1 MSEQQKSR
9 QEEYAEQ
16 IAQELIERL
25 QQGTAPFQRLWEPSM
40 GRDFPHNPV
49 SGNEYSGL
57 NVLRLMLQGRSDPRW
72 MTYKQAA
79 SVNAQVRKGERGVG
93 LVRLI
98 THVERVK
105 KDEHGK
111 TVLDENGE
119 PVKERHALEQPYFKG
134 FTVFNAEQ
142 IDGLPELKQAEPVWE
157 NHERA
162 EKLLAA
168 SGAVIRHG
176 GNDAYYSPKRDE
188 IVLPKKE
195 QFAGQGEYYAVALHE
210 LGHWSGH
217 ESRLNRD
224 LSGRFGSEAYAR
236 EELRAEIASLM
247 LTRELGLPH
256 NPDRHAH
263 YVGSWVKVLSEEPI
277 EILKATQDA
286 GRIKGFVLG
295 FEQQIETERNGQRT
309 PEKHY
314 SEKIIDSLTEQHGW
328 TKEDGMSASKVL
340 TGVSKGGMLN
350 PEGRLKV
357 HARFDETGRYL
368 SLERGWDTLFDIDA
382 RGIQTDAASALIND
396 YAEQLRHSNRLPERA
411 EIEMRLHGMNVY
423 HSAQQSPEAAAE
435 ALEVLPAPNLCTSER
450 FAEYARVVPSDVAR
464 NWEVRWPEATEYGMN
479 HAFSDAATPE
489 GAVKDVHRRTVNNH
503 LYLATGKGT
512 KESDKSQLPP
522 ENVLAE
528 YSELCS
534 LYMPKSLSER
544 FQTAKQEYEQLLA
557 KGTDADREF
566 GRFMDAGMEALIKGL
581 PEQTQLQARTNFY
594 ETQISRINA
603 KSEPEQTPEQ
613 QELFAGR

>member
-1 MSEQQKSR
+1 MSEQKSR

-105 KDEHGK
+105 KDGNGK
-111 TVLDENGE
+111 TVRDENGE

-142 IDGLPELKQAEPVWE
+142 IDGLPELKQAEPVWA

-162 EKLLAA
+162 EKLLTA

-176 GNDAYYSPKRDE
+176 GNDAYYSPMRDE

-263 YVGSWVKVLSEEPI
+263 YVGSWIKVLSEEPM

-295 FEQQIETERNGQRT
+295 FEQQIETERNALQR
-309 PEKHY
+309 P
-314 SEKIIDSLTEQHGW
+314 SEPHQA
-328 TKEDGMSASKVL
+328 DGYSKVL
-340 TGVSKGGMLN
+340 SLPDFALQGKDKTAFEASWHRAVAGLPAAIASQQ
-350 PEGRLKV
+350 ERLS
-357 HARFDETGRYL
+357 AAGLGEAGLTAYL
-368 SLERGWDTLFDIDA
+368 REEDGKD
-382 RGIQTDAASALIND
+382 GNTDK
-396 YAEQLRHSNRLPERA
+396 
-411 EIEMRLHGMNVY
+411 
-423 HSAQQSPEAAAE
+423 E
-435 ALEVLPAPNLCTSER
+435 ALRQQAENITRHIER
-450 FAEYARVVPSDVAR
+450 LRDGQIKPSDYIGSGYKNPRQTAFEAMAR
-464 NWEVRWPEATEYGMN
+464 DMVETQAVLSPHIPYYNNLRLASYLNRQRQIPQSQPTEG
-479 HAFSDAATPE
+479 
-489 GAVKDVHRRTVNNH
+489 
-503 LYLATGKGT
+503 
-512 KESDKSQLPP
+512 Q
-522 ENVLAE
+522 
-528 YSELCS
+528 
-534 LYMPKSLSER
+534 SLSER

-557 KGTDADREF
+557 KGTDADRKF
-566 GRFMDAGMEALIKGL
+566 GRFMEAGMEALIKGL

-603 KSEPEQTPEQ
+603 KNEPEQTPEQ

>member
-1 MSEQQKSR
+1 
-9 QEEYAEQ
+9 
-16 IAQELIERL
+16 
-25 QQGTAPFQRLWEPSM
+25 M

-111 TVLDENGE
+111 TVRDENGE

-142 IDGLPELKQAEPVWE
+142 IDGLPELKQAEPVWA

-162 EKLLAA
+162 EKLLTA

-176 GNDAYYSPKRDE
+176 GNDAYYSPKRAE

-263 YVGSWVKVLSEEPI
+263 YVGSWIKRSEE
-277 EILKATQDA
+277 
-286 GRIKGFVLG
+286 
-295 FEQQIETERNGQRT
+295 
-309 PEKHY
+309 
-314 SEKIIDSLTEQHGW
+314 
-328 TKEDGMSASKVL
+328 
-340 TGVSKGGMLN
+340 
-350 PEGRLKV
+350 
-357 HARFDETGRYL
+357 
-368 SLERGWDTLFDIDA
+368 
-382 RGIQTDAASALIND
+382 
-396 YAEQLRHSNRLPERA
+396 
-411 EIEMRLHGMNVY
+411 
-423 HSAQQSPEAAAE
+423 
-435 ALEVLPAPNLCTSER
+435 
-450 FAEYARVVPSDVAR
+450 
-464 NWEVRWPEATEYGMN
+464 
-479 HAFSDAATPE
+479 
-489 GAVKDVHRRTVNNH
+489 RR
-503 LYLATGKGT
+503 
-512 KESDKSQLPP
+512 
-522 ENVLAE
+522 
-528 YSELCS
+528 
-534 LYMPKSLSER
+534 
-544 FQTAKQEYEQLLA
+544 
-557 KGTDADREF
+557 
-566 GRFMDAGMEALIKGL
+566 
-581 PEQTQLQARTNFY
+581 
-594 ETQISRINA
+594 
-603 KSEPEQTPEQ
+603 
-613 QELFAGR
+613 

>member
-1 MSEQQKSR
+1 MREQQKSR

-79 SVNAQVRKGERGVG
+79 SVNAQVRKGEHGVG

-98 THVERVK
+98 THVERIK

-111 TVLDENGE
+111 TVRDENGE

-142 IDGLPELKQAEPVWE
+142 IDGLPELKQPEPVWE
-157 NHERA
+157 DHQRA

-188 IVLPKKE
+188 IVLPPKDR
-195 QFAGQGEYYAVALHE
+195 FDGQGEYYAVALHE

-263 YVGSWVKVLSEEPI
+263 YVGSWVKVLSEEPM

-286 GRIKGFVLG
+286 GRIKAFVLG
-295 FEQQIETERNGQRT
+295 FEQQIETERKEPQRR
-309 PEKHY
+309 PKAERP
-314 SEKIIDSLTEQHGW
+314 SENP
-328 TKEDGMSASKVL
+328 VL
-340 TGVSKGGMLN
+340 TAPDAVRHLTDKLTAAGFAASHEYHQDGRERHFTYSFDDKGKAWMTVYMVRDYRQGEMPLYAESFMTDN
-350 PEGRLKV
+350 GKSGTVAKLEWDGKTEGLGKALDAFFGQIESRRAMEAAGRLSV
-357 HARFDETGRYL
+357 
-368 SLERGWDTLFDIDA
+368 
-382 RGIQTDAASALIND
+382 
-396 YAEQLRHSNRLPERA
+396 AEKEPPSLPER
-411 EIEMRLHGMNVY
+411 L
-423 HSAQQSPEAAAE
+423 
-435 ALEVLPAPNLCTSER
+435 
-450 FAEYARVVPSDVAR
+450 
-464 NWEVRWPEATEYGMN
+464 
-479 HAFSDAATPE
+479 
-489 GAVKDVHRRTVNNH
+489 
-503 LYLATGKGT
+503 
-512 KESDKSQLPP
+512 
-522 ENVLAE
+522 
-528 YSELCS
+528 
-534 LYMPKSLSER
+534 
-544 FQTAKQEYEQLLA
+544 QTAKQAYERLLA
-557 KGTDADREF
+557 GGNDTDRKL
-566 GRFMDAGMEALIKGL
+566 GRFMEAGMEQLIKGL
-581 PEQTQLQARTNFY
+581 PEQTQLQVRVNFY
-594 ETQISRINA
+594 ENLLSRING
-603 KSEPEQTPEQ
+603 KGEPERTPEQ
-613 QELFAGR
+613 QELFAER

>member
-119 PVKERHALEQPYFKG
+119 LVKERHALEQPYFKG

-142 IDGLPELKQAEPVWE
+142 IDGLPELKQAEPVWA

-162 EKLLAA
+162 EKLLTA

-263 YVGSWVKVLSEEPI
+263 YVGSWIKVLSEEPM

-295 FEQQIETERNGQRT
+295 FEQQIETERNALQR
-309 PEKHY
+309 P
-314 SEKIIDSLTEQHGW
+314 SEPHQA
-328 TKEDGMSASKVL
+328 DGYSKVL
-340 TGVSKGGMLN
+340 SLPDFALQGKDKTAFEASWLRAVAGLPAAIASQQ
-350 PEGRLKV
+350 ERLS
-357 HARFDETGRYL
+357 AAGLGEAGLTAYL
-368 SLERGWDTLFDIDA
+368 REEDGKD
-382 RGIQTDAASALIND
+382 GNTDK
-396 YAEQLRHSNRLPERA
+396 
-411 EIEMRLHGMNVY
+411 
-423 HSAQQSPEAAAE
+423 E
-435 ALEVLPAPNLCTSER
+435 ALRQQAENITRHIER
-450 FAEYARVVPSDVAR
+450 LRDGQIKPSDYIGCGYKNPRQTAFEAMAR
-464 NWEVRWPEATEYGMN
+464 DMVVTQAVLSPHIPYYDNLRLASYLNRQRQTPQTRPTEG
-479 HAFSDAATPE
+479 
-489 GAVKDVHRRTVNNH
+489 
-503 LYLATGKGT
+503 
-512 KESDKSQLPP
+512 Q
-522 ENVLAE
+522 
-528 YSELCS
+528 
-534 LYMPKSLSER
+534 SLSER

-557 KGTDADREF
+557 KGTDVDREF
-566 GRFMDAGMEALIKGL
+566 GRFMEAGMEALIKGL